1 MCNFKSALFLK
12 NGDMVESEHTDSHE
26 SLILSAE
33 LRDNS
38 EFFQY
43 FVRVELNPPEDLNNI
58 SDIKKWRFKVD
69 QLDTPDWWSKI
80 KNNCEEKLRT
90 KVSKMILVNEKKN
103 ILLGGTWILVNSN
116 IQEVHNSRIISIHGT
131 SVINTM
137 RDSSKVDTMW
147 DSSEVNAM
155 WDSSEVNAM
164 RDSSEVNAM
173 RDSSKVNVMYNSSK
187 VNAMRD
193 SSKVDTMFDSSQIG
207 TMRDSSQI
215 DTMRDS
221 SKVLKNN

>member
-103 ILLGGTWILVNSN
+103 ILLGGTWILIDSC
-116 IQEVHNSRIISIHGT
+116 IKEIYNSRII
-131 SVINTM
+131 
-137 RDSSKVDTMW
+137 
-147 DSSEVNAM
+147 A
-155 WDSSEVNAM
+155 
-164 RDSSEVNAM
+164 
-173 RDSSKVNVMYNSSK
+173 
-187 VNAMRD
+187 
-193 SSKVDTMFDSSQIG
+193 MFDSSQIG
-207 TMRDSSQI
+207 TMRDSSKVN
-215 DTMRDS
+215 TMRDS